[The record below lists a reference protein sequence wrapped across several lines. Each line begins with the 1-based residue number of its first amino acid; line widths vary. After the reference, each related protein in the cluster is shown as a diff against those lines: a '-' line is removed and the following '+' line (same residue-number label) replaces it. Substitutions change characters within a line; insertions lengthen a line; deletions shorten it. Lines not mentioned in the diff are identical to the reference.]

1 MAEHDKMGKEEKSR
15 KVMEL
20 LAKVQMDDH
29 KDAQMLTDWAEEAR
43 ELGYPQ
49 VAAYLASRA
58 KSRISGASD
67 INRHLEDIG
76 REINLSDGDRYG
88 DDMWKRIHKK
98 CLDEDCERMKSKLE
112 KIS

>member
-1 MAEHDKMGKEEKSR
+1 MLVILSP
-15 KVMEL
+15 
-20 LAKVQMDDH
+20 AKRLSP
-29 KDAQMLTDWAEEAR
+29 APCPPGLSLTTPAFLEEAR

-98 CLDEDCERMKSKLE
+98 CMDEDCERMKSKLE

>member
-1 MAEHDKMGKEEKSR
+1 MDYSDMKKEDKSR
-15 KVMEL
+15 RVMEL

-49 VAAYLASRA
+49 VASYLAARA

-76 REINLSDGDRYG
+76 REVNLSDSSGYDEVWR
-88 DDMWKRIHKK
+88 RIHKK
-98 CLDEDCERMKSKLE
+98 CMDEDCDRMKSKLE
-112 KIS
+112 KMA

>member
-1 MAEHDKMGKEEKSR
+1 MEYADMKKEDKSR

-49 VAAYLASRA
+49 VASYLAARA

-76 REINLSDGDRYG
+76 REFNLSDSSSDE
-88 DDMWKRIHKK
+88 MWRKIHKK
-98 CLDEDCERMKSKLE
+98 CMDEDCDRMKMKLE
-112 KIS
+112 KMA

>member
-1 MAEHDKMGKEEKSR
+1 MDHEKMGKEEKS
-15 KVMEL
+15 KKIMEL

-43 ELGYPQ
+43 ELGYSQ
-49 VAAYLASRA
+49 VANYLATRA

-67 INRHLEDIG
+67 INRHLEEIG
-76 REINLSDGDRYG
+76 REVNLSDGAGGY
-88 DDMWKRIHKK
+88 DDMWRRIHKK
-98 CLDEDCERMKSKLE
+98 CIDEDCELMKSKLD

>member
-1 MAEHDKMGKEEKSR
+1 MADHDKTVKEERSR

-20 LAKVQMDDH
+20 LARVQMDDH
-29 KDAQMLTDWAEEAR
+29 KDAQMLADWAEDAR

-76 REINLSDGDRYG
+76 REVNLSDDGHHG
-88 DDMWKRIHKK
+88 DDMWRRVHKK
-98 CLDEDCERMKSKLE
+98 CLDDDCERMKSRLE
-112 KIS
+112 RIS